1 MNGYMYVCM
10 DGWMNE
16 WRYVCMY
23 ALTGLDLA
31 VSSIATCEGV
41 LIQRAGRGHPNWI
54 RSMEV
59 GFLRY
64 QLWAFCSD
72 SMEAAILAKGPEW
85 CVFLPGLVWHPWL

>member
-1 MNGYMYVCM
+1 MYICMHVCIYVCMCMYVC
-10 DGWMNE
+10 
-16 WRYVCMY
+16 